1 MNEIN
6 QEQEKSVVE
15 TVETPE
21 VQTPSR
27 REAFK
32 RAGLLAGGA
41 MLGGSLLNA
50 ARAQDDGMMTGDMG
64 NSNGGMMGGNQSGG
78 MMNDKMMMNPK
89 LKGMMADDNAPPPI
103 KDKMSG
109 KEANDIEILNYAL
122 LLEYL
127 EADYYTRAMQ
137 AQNARAYLRG
147 AALMTARTLV
157 RDETTH
163 VQVIIDAITKLG
175 GQPRQ
180 QPQFQ
185 FPNEAFISQIAF
197 LSLSAELEATGVG
210 AYLNEAPALKRK
222 DVLQFAASIYGNEAR
237 HVGLIRFLLGDL
249 FSPDEM
255 EHPLTREVV
264 LQNIDPFIIR

>member
-6 QEQEKSVVE
+6 QEQEKIV
-15 TVETPE
+15 VETPE
-21 VQTPSR
+21 VQTSPR

-32 RAGLLAGGA
+32 RVGLLAGGA
-41 MLGGSLLNA
+41 VLGGSLLRS
-50 ARAQDDGMMTGDMG
+50 ARADDAMMTGDMG
-64 NSNGGMMGGNQSGG
+64 GNAMNGGAMM
-78 MMNDKMMMNPK
+78 DDKKMMMNQK
-89 LKGMMADDNAPPPI
+89 LKGMMAEDNAPPPI
-103 KDKMSG
+103 FDKMSG
-109 KEANDIEILNYAL
+109 KEENDIEILNYAL

-127 EADYYTRAMQ
+127 EADFYSRVMQ
-137 AQNARAYLRG
+137 AQNTRAYLRDG
-147 AALMTARTLV
+147 ALMAAQGLA

-163 VQVIIDAITKLG
+163 VQAIIDAISKLG

-185 FPNEAFISQIAF
+185 FPNEAFVSQVGF
-197 LSLSAELEATGVG
+197 LSLAAQLELTGVG
-210 AYLNEAPALKRK
+210 AYLNEAPSVKRN

-255 EHPLTREVV
+255 EHPFAREVV
-264 LQNIDPFIIR
+264 MQRIDPFLIK